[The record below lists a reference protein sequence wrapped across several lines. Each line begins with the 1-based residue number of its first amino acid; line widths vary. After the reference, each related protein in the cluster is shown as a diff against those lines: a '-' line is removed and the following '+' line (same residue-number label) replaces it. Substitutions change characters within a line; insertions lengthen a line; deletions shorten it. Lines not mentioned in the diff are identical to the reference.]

1 MIFVG
6 SDRSSLCYVHCTMH
20 IVLYCTLLCTANC
33 SEGILPY
40 ENRAF
45 GTKLIYWGGKCWN
58 GRLNFAFTMISDQ
71 WWFCP
76 AMYVEKSYVSWE
88 SIWFLFCGYTL
99 HNKIQLHRVLRF
111 CEAWDLVLYW
121 SWSRILHNQI
131 LLHYVGRPCVVLAEI
146 YFVLSFYIDRSQI
159 QFLRALFEHA
169 SSNYTF
175 DKFSWIVL
183 ICDLKSVS
191 WLAWSSHRSHS
202 NLYVF
207 SPLCTFMCRV
217 RWAVRLN
224 AESHWLHLYGL
235 APLCTFMCFLRYS
248 ALLGE

>member
-40 ENRAF
+40 ENGAF

-99 HNKIQLHRVLRF
+99 HNKIQLHHVLRF
-111 CEAWDLVLYW
+111 CAAWDLVLYW

-175 DKFSWIVL
+175 DLSC
-183 ICDLKSVS
+183 ICIDRKNTICFHEHFWYVILKVQVYLPYTRIGHNHTTSF
-191 WLAWSSHRSHS
+191 H
-202 NLYVF
+202 
-207 SPLCTFMCRV
+207 
-217 RWAVRLN
+217 
-224 AESHWLHLYGL
+224 E
-235 APLCTFMCFLRYS
+235 
-248 ALLGE
+248 